1 MVRKVLLLLLMK
13 SDEYVVSGGFF
24 TEWDW
29 SHKQPDLGG
38 FELPFPNTTVDLE
51 YAMKRNPAMQ
61 VLVQQ
66 GYYDLAT
73 PHFASEY
80 VVEHMNLTEEQRGR
94 IDFQY
99 YEAGHM
105 MYVHEPSLRKFKED
119 LARFVGE
126 TH

>member
-1 MVRKVLLLLLMK
+1 
-13 SDEYVVSGGFF
+13 
-24 TEWDW
+24 
-29 SHKQPDLGG
+29 
-38 FELPFPNTTVDLE
+38 
-51 YAMKRNPAMQ
+51 
-61 VLVQQ
+61 
-66 GYYDLAT
+66 
-73 PHFASEY
+73 
-80 VVEHMNLTEEQRGR
+80 MNLTEEQRGR